1 MSTRLIIHGGKE
13 IAGTIDVRGSKN
25 AALPIIASTVL
36 TEEPCR
42 ISNVPRVLDVER
54 MLSILERMGGI
65 IKQEG
70 NHTVTIQNKNL
81 DLEALKSDTVKQL
94 RASILFLGPLLRRFG
109 KVCMRY
115 PGGCKIGARSID
127 THLTALRDLGG
138 DVYLGRKYF
147 SVEFGEKA
155 SFPNA
160 LILKE
165 FSVTA
170 TENVMMFLS
179 SVPKT
184 TFLKIAASEP
194 HIQDLAKFLSKM
206 GATIR
211 GAGTSNVVIKGREK
225 LSGASH
231 RIVPDYIEAGTFLL
245 LALCARGNVRIKNA
259 PVSQLDLVLKT
270 LIANGAHINLN
281 ERESVIETRGGIED
295 RGFGKIQILP
305 HPGIPT
311 DLQSAFGVLATQTK
325 GSTLIHEPLYE
336 DRFHALRELTKMGA
350 SVKILDPHRAMVT
363 GPSKLK
369 GVDGVV
375 IQDLRGGAA
384 LVIAALIARG
394 TTVLS
399 NAKEVER
406 GYEDLAGRL
415 RALGADIERVA

>member
-1 MSTRLIIHGGKE
+1 MSARFIIKGGKK

-25 AALPIIASTVL
+25 AALPIIAATVL

-54 MLSILERMGGI
+54 MLSILERMGGV
-65 IKQEG
+65 IKREG
-70 NHTVTIQNKNL
+70 NHAVTIQNKNL
-81 DLEALKSDTVKQL
+81 DIEALKSDTVKQL
-94 RASILFLGPLLRRFG
+94 RASILFLGPLLTRFG
-109 KVCMRY
+109 KVTMRY

-138 DVYLGRKYF
+138 HVRLGRKYF
-147 SVEFGEKA
+147 SVEFPEGT
-155 SFPNA
+155 SPPSA
-160 LILKE
+160 LTLKE

-179 SVPKT
+179 SIPRT
-184 TFLKIAASEP
+184 TCLKIAASEP

-206 GATIR
+206 GARIR
-211 GAGTSNVVIKGREK
+211 GAGTSNVAIKGVRT

-231 RIVPDYIEAGTFLL
+231 RIVSDYIEAGTFLL
-245 LALCARGNVRIKNA
+245 LALGTRGNVRIKNA
-259 PVSQLDLVLKT
+259 PISQLDLVLKT
-270 LIANGAHINLN
+270 LIANGARINLN

-295 RGFGKIQILP
+295 RDFTKIQILP
-305 HPGIPT
+305 YPGIPT
-311 DLQSAFGVLATQTK
+311 DLQSAFGVLAAQTK
-325 GSTLIHEPLYE
+325 GATLIHEPLYE
-336 DRFHALRELTKMGA
+336 NRFHALKELTKMGA
-350 SVKILDPHRAMVT
+350 RVKILDPHRALVY

-369 GVDGVV
+369 GVNGIT

-394 TTVLS
+394 TTILY

-406 GYEDLAGRL
+406 GYEDIVGRL
-415 RALGADIERVA
+415 RALGADIEKV